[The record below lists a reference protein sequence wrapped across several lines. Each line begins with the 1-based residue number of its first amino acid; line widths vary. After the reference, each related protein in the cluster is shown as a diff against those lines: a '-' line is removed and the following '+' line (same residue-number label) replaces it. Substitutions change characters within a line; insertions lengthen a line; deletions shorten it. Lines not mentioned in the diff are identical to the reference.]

1 MPETCPAPAAAATE
15 TKKEKLMSLKLW
27 YSPASPFV
35 RKVMVFAHETGLAET
50 LVLATGD
57 VWAAESPIPK
67 ENPLGKVPALVTPD
81 GVFAGSY
88 LCCEYL
94 DALHAGPRLIPV
106 DLRER
111 WPVLRLHAFADGIIE
126 AGVASVVEQLRRP
139 KEFVYQG
146 TLDRQRNKITG
157 TLNTIATLDLPRT
170 ANIGSITLGC
180 ALGYLDFRMPQLNWR
195 DGRAALEQWYASFS
209 QRKSM
214 QATIPHT

>member
-1 MPETCPAPAAAATE
+1 MA
-15 TKKEKLMSLKLW
+15 LKLW

-35 RKVMVFAHETGLAET
+35 RKVMVFAHEAGLADS

-57 VWAAESPIPK
+57 VWAPDSAITN
-67 ENPLGKVPALVTPD
+67 ENPLGKVPALVTPE
-81 GVFAGSY
+81 GVFPGSY

-94 DALHAGPRLIPV
+94 DSLHAGPRLIPGEA
-106 DLRER
+106 RER
-111 WPVLRLHAFADGIIE
+111 WPVLQLHAFADGIIE
-126 AGVASVVEQLRRP
+126 AAVASVVEQLRRP

-157 TLNTIATLDLPRT
+157 TLNKIASMDLPKT

-180 ALGYLDFRMPQLNWR
+180 ALGYLDFRMPQLDWR
-195 DGRAALEQWYASFS
+195 NRCAALGQWYEPFS

-214 QATIPHT
+214 LATIPHI